1 MVGDKR
7 TDSRRSGCQVSD
19 PVAGRRDTWRPDGV
33 WVHTSTQTEPAICIR
48 KVLPHRGH
56 AAELGGFAIK
66 ATTLRWLE
74 GIGDL
79 RAITVGSNRKDKA
92 VQTEITLRFSKK

>member
-1 MVGDKR
+1 
-7 TDSRRSGCQVSD
+7 
-19 PVAGRRDTWRPDGV
+19 
-33 WVHTSTQTEPAICIR
+33 
-48 KVLPHRGH
+48 VLPHRGH